1 MVIFFHDY
9 CFFIWNFLYFLIYYK
24 SMFSWSSSQI
34 EVLPIALVVVIALSV
49 IIPYLTRNKSE
60 LIRRIPLIVIASIML
75 ILEVVKQIYN
85 IVIGYNLW
93 TLPFHFCS
101 LFLYFYPLASFFKGK
116 TAEFGKTMSFVCG
129 TLFLLLFYIDP
140 TSIIGNS
147 CDEIFATFSSFH
159 TFTYHHLIILFY
171 LILLI
176 SKLYH
181 PSKFFFLYGAIG
193 IAIYGIVAVPL
204 AHILNVNF
212 CNILHNSIAILE
224 NIRLAY
230 GQVLYTFVMLFLG
243 FAGAELSVGASY
255 LVSFFIKRRRK
266 DNFQKIM
273 KILKEEV

>member
-34 EVLPIALVVVIALSV
+34 VVLPLVLIIVIALAV
-49 IIPYLTRNKSE
+49 ITSYLTRNKSE
-60 LIRRIPLIVIASIML
+60 LVKRIPLIVIASVML

-85 IVIGYNLW
+85 MVIGYNFW

-116 TAEFGKTMSFVCG
+116 VAEFGKTMSYVCG
-129 TLFLLLFYIDP
+129 TLFLMLFYIDP

-181 PSKFFFLYGAIG
+181 PTKWSFLYGAIG

-212 CNILHNSIAILE
+212 CNILHNSIPILE
-224 NIRLAY
+224 NIRLLH
-230 GQVLYTFVMLFLG
+230 GQVLYTCVMFFLG
-243 FAGAELSVGASY
+243 FAGAELVVGASY
-255 LVSFFIKRRRK
+255 LISYLIKTRKK
-266 DNFQKIM
+266 DNFQKII